1 MSYTSLQPIPQRH
14 WWKLRV
20 GLDEKIWIT
29 AAYAWC
35 LVMLVW
41 MVGWFFLGNQNQVGE
56 AYRVTI
62 DGFTAKMDQMVEQ
75 YQIKDASGNLISE
88 GDSEIPVVKVPAG
101 GNVYIAARQFE
112 FPVIPVL
119 ELGKTYV
126 FHLSSQDVDHGFS
139 LLPIN
144 VNLQL
149 LPGYDYV
156 LRFTPNKTGVYRLT
170 CNEYCGL
177 GHHTMTGKLYV
188 IDTANKI
195 VLDGKGGITGGGA

>member
-1 MSYTSLQPIPQRH
+1 MQPIPQRH
-14 WWKLRV
+14 WWRMKV
-20 GLDEKIWIT
+20 GPDEKIWIT

-35 LVMLVW
+35 LVMVVW
-41 MVGWFFLGNQNQVGE
+41 MVGWFFMGNQNQAGD
-56 AYRVTI
+56 AYRVTV

-75 YQIKDASGNLISE
+75 YQLKDASGNLISE
-88 GDSEIPVVKVPAG
+88 GDSEIPVVQVPAG
-101 GNVYIAARQFE
+101 GDVYIAAHQFE

-156 LRFTPNKTGVYRLT
+156 LHFTPNKTGVYRFT

-188 IDTANKI
+188 IDTAHKI